1 MKGIILAGGT
11 GSRLWPLTRGVS
23 KQLLP
28 IYDKPMIYYPLSTLM
43 LAGIREILIITAPDD
58 QVSFINLL
66 GDGGQIG
73 IEIQYLIQE
82 KPEGIAQAFTL
93 GSNFIGDE
101 SVTLIL
107 GDNIFHGAG
116 LGNNLKSLIDPKGA
130 LIFGYRV
137 SEPQNYG
144 VVEVN
149 DANRVIS
156 IEEKPVNPK
165 SNLAIP
171 GLYFC
176 DNTVIQRAS
185 TQNMSARGEIEITGV
200 LNSYLKDEK
209 LKLITLPRGTAWL
222 DCGTVDSL
230 QDASNYIAAIEQR
243 QGFKVGCIEEVA
255 WRNGW
260 ISDHQLQTLASPLMG
275 NQYGQYLQSLPND
288 K

>member
-1 MKGIILAGGT
+1 MRGIILAGGT

-43 LAGIREILIITAPDD
+43 LAGIREILIITTPDD
-58 QVSFINLL
+58 QVSFVNLL
-66 GDGGQIG
+66 GDGSQIG
-73 IEIQYLIQE
+73 IDIQYLIQE

-93 GSNFIGDE
+93 GSNFIGGE
-101 SVTLIL
+101 SVMLIL

-116 LGNNLKSLIDPKGA
+116 LGNNLKSLIDPNGA

-149 DANRVIS
+149 SDNRVMS
-156 IEEKPVNPK
+156 IEEKPTEPK

-176 DNTVIQRAS
+176 DNTVIQRAKI
-185 TQNMSARGEIEITGV
+185 QNKSARGEIEITGV

-260 ISDHQLQTLASPLMG
+260 ISDHQLQTLAMPLKG
-275 NQYGQYLQSLPND
+275 NQYGQYLQSLPDDN
-288 K
+288 

>member
-43 LAGIREILIITAPDD
+43 LAGIRDILVITTPSD
-58 QVSFINLL
+58 QASFVHLL
-66 GDGGQIG
+66 GDGSQIG
-73 IEIQYLIQE
+73 VNIQYLTQE

-93 GSNFIGDE
+93 GADFIGKE

-107 GDNIFHGAG
+107 GDNVFHGAG
-116 LGNNLKSLIDPKGA
+116 LGKSLNSLVDPVGA

-144 VVEVN
+144 VVTV
-149 DANRVIS
+149 DSDNRVIS
-156 IEEKPVNPK
+156 IEEKPANPK

-176 DNTVIQRAS
+176 DNTVVQRAS
-185 TQNMSARGEIEITGV
+185 VQKKSARGEIEITAV
-200 LNSYLKDEK
+200 LNSYLNDGK
-209 LKLITLPRGTAWL
+209 LELITLPRGTAWL

-243 QGFKVGCIEEVA
+243 QGFKIGCIEEVA

-260 ISDHQLQTLASPLMG
+260 ISDYQLNALATPLQG
-275 NQYGQYLQSLPND
+275 NQYGQYLQSLLND
-288 K
+288 Q